1 MKKMSTEMKVVLSF
15 VAAAVLIIVGIQLIP
30 VERSNPPATTQVMW
44 DSPQTQD
51 LFQRACADCH
61 SHETRWP
68 WYSKVAPVSWLIAN
82 HVRDGRRDMN
92 VSMPDEVDV
101 TEAVAQIRNGEMP
114 PADYRLVHPEARL
127 TDAEKTE
134 LISGLKKTF

>member
-1 MKKMSTEMKVVLSF
+1 MRRLLVWVCGAGVVLF
-15 VAAAVLIIVGIQLIP
+15 VAMQFIPSARTNPP
-30 VERSNPPATTQVMW
+30 VESEVVW
-44 DSPQTQD
+44 DSPRTRD
-51 LFQRACADCH
+51 LFYRACADCH

-127 TDAEKTE
+127 DETEKAD

>member
-1 MKKMSTEMKVVLSF
+1 MRRLLVWVCGAVVVLF
-15 VAAAVLIIVGIQLIP
+15 VALQFIPSARTNPP
-30 VERSNPPATTQVMW
+30 VEFEAEW
-44 DSPQTQD
+44 DSPRTRD
-51 LFQRACADCH
+51 LFYRACADCH

-68 WYSKVAPVSWLIAN
+68 WYSGVAPVSWLIAN
-82 HVRDGRRDMN
+82 HVREGRRDMN

>member
-1 MKKMSTEMKVVLSF
+1 LLVWVCGAGVVLF
-15 VAAAVLIIVGIQLIP
+15 VAMQFIPSARTNPP
-30 VERSNPPATTQVMW
+30 VESEVAW
-44 DSPQTQD
+44 DSPRTRD
-51 LFQRACADCH
+51 LFYRACADCH

-68 WYSKVAPVSWLIAN
+68 WYSGVAPVSWLIAN
-82 HVRDGRRDMN
+82 HVREGRRDMN

-127 TDAEKTE
+127 NDAEKAE

>member
-1 MKKMSTEMKVVLSF
+1 MRRLLVWVCGAVFVLL
-15 VAAAVLIIVGIQLIP
+15 VALQFIPSARTNPP
-30 VERSNPPATTQVMW
+30 VESEVAW
-44 DSPQTQD
+44 DSPRTRD
-51 LFQRACADCH
+51 LFYRACADCH

-82 HVRDGRRDMN
+82 HVREGRRDMN

>member
-1 MKKMSTEMKVVLSF
+1 LRRLLVWVCGAGVVLF
-15 VAAAVLIIVGIQLIP
+15 VAMQFIPSARTNPP
-30 VERSNPPATTQVMW
+30 VESEVAW
-44 DSPQTQD
+44 DSPRTRD
-51 LFQRACADCH
+51 LFYRACADCH

-82 HVRDGRRDMN
+82 HVREGRRDMN

-127 TDAEKTE
+127 NDAEKAE

>member
-1 MKKMSTEMKVVLSF
+1 MRRLLVWVCGAVVVLF
-15 VAAAVLIIVGIQLIP
+15 VALQFIPSARTNPP
-30 VERSNPPATTQVMW
+30 VESEVAW
-44 DSPQTQD
+44 DSPRTRD
-51 LFQRACADCH
+51 LFYRACADCH

-68 WYSKVAPVSWLIAN
+68 WYSGVAPVSWLIAN
-82 HVRDGRRDMN
+82 HVREGRRDMN

-114 PADYRLVHPEARL
+114 PADYRLMHPEARL
-127 TDAEKTE
+127 NDAEKTE